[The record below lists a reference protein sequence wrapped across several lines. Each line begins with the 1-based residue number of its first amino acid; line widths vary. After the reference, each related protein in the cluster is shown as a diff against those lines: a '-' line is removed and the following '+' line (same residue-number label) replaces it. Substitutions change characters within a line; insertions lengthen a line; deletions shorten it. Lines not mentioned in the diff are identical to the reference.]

1 MLHSV
6 IFYPWLCCSGVDME
20 HLKEL
25 LDEFSP
31 EQLSDIERFVS
42 QYEQIP
48 QDKRNLFVLIINA
61 YIEGLMTGSGV

>member
-1 MLHSV
+1 
-6 IFYPWLCCSGVDME
+6 ME